1 MKAGYRGNNKKPN
14 PKGSEMK
21 GCELTEAQKRE
32 RLAAIYRELAQGF
45 EKLAQNFDQ
54 PATMIEMIGIADA
67 VQTHNLRA
75 TELMK
80 ESSAVFYALGAD
92 FIVGRNEVQTPFL
105 RGRH

>member
-1 MKAGYRGNNKKPN
+1 MKAGYWGNNKKPN
-14 PKGSEMK
+14 PKGIEMK
-21 GCELTEAQKRE
+21 GREMTEAQKRE

-45 EKLAQNFDQ
+45 EKLAQNFDR
-54 PATMIEMIGIADA
+54 PATMPEMIDIAEA

-92 FIVGRNEVQTPFL
+92 FIAGRNEVPLPFF